1 MRINIINILWIAAL
15 ILISCNDESYL
26 STQHND
32 EKVELTFSMYSTDFI
47 QPLTR
52 AVDETIRRI
61 DLLVFDKDGYFLE
74 KVAATDI
81 DTTQKTFKAI
91 VLAKG
96 KIIHAMANYDDIDSF
111 SESTN
116 LGKSE
121 KEVVTPLL
129 VTQNNLA
136 FWGRSII
143 NNNKTSVEFIRNQAK
158 VTVQSDVT
166 NSSVS
171 FVGFCICNYSK
182 SGTLAPF
189 INNEFTYSSDIATAM
204 SSYSLFDD
212 NGVVNSEEKYIC
224 EYNNPATN
232 RETYVIVRFNHS
244 TSSGTVPLYYKV
256 FLRDADNKAYQIVR
270 NVNYR
275 IIVKNIP
282 ITLGVPTFEE
292 AKNAP
297 AMNSLYAE
305 VMKESASVSD
315 NSGNSLKV
323 WPLTHMLKQAGQITS
338 TFATEGTLGSVVCEI
353 IDDPS
358 GIISNLTTNAS
369 GSITANVLA
378 MSVKAEAIIRVKYGK
393 LERNI
398 TVIASPEYQLTASSN
413 IQSYSTYNTL
423 VTLTINLDNNYPSAD
438 EYPSLYPIWCYI
450 KANNFYPI
458 GDNKDMFLDFDYVT
472 GEHWYA
478 YLANTLGNHIIQF
491 KSNFS
496 YVANDAIVVRSQYF
510 NEASVVFNK
519 TP

>member
-224 EYNNPATN
+224 EYNNPATH
-232 RETYVIVRFNHS
+232 RETYVIVRFN
-244 TSSGTVPLYYKV
+244 
-256 FLRDADNKAYQIVR
+256 QI
-270 NVNYR
+270 
-275 IIVKNIP
+275 
-282 ITLGVPTFEE
+282 
-292 AKNAP
+292 
-297 AMNSLYAE
+297 
-305 VMKESASVSD
+305 
-315 NSGNSLKV
+315 
-323 WPLTHMLKQAGQITS
+323 
-338 TFATEGTLGSVVCEI
+338 
-353 IDDPS
+353 
-358 GIISNLTTNAS
+358 
-369 GSITANVLA
+369 
-378 MSVKAEAIIRVKYGK
+378 
-393 LERNI
+393 
-398 TVIASPEYQLTASSN
+398 
-413 IQSYSTYNTL
+413 
-423 VTLTINLDNNYPSAD
+423 
-438 EYPSLYPIWCYI
+438 
-450 KANNFYPI
+450 
-458 GDNKDMFLDFDYVT
+458 
-472 GEHWYA
+472 
-478 YLANTLGNHIIQF
+478 
-491 KSNFS
+491 
-496 YVANDAIVVRSQYF
+496 
-510 NEASVVFNK
+510 
-519 TP
+519 